1 LETLAEI
8 ACLMIQEPTGEQLMA
23 AELVYHI
30 LGNPASTE
38 LAKRNA
44 RQVLAELES
53 ELRPEKLKLAEAAS
67 LEKSFY
73 RFVGDT
79 LEYLNQP
86 LIGESS
92 I

>member
-1 LETLAEI
+1 
-8 ACLMIQEPTGEQLMA
+8 MIQEPGGDHLVA

-38 LAKRNA
+38 IAKRNA
-44 RQVLAELES
+44 RQVLAELEA
-53 ELRPEKLKLAEAAS
+53 ELRSEKLNLAEAAGR
-67 LEKSFY
+67 EKSFY
-73 RFVGDT
+73 RYVGDT

-86 LIGESS
+86 LIGEGS